1 MTWVWIV
8 LVVLAVWLTGMPVL
22 VLAVARYDGAFEY
35 IFGRRRSS
43 CDDEVMPVYL
53 VNACLL
59 WPIIAVFL
67 LSEVLGDSF
76 NWFWRFAL
84 RVVGRKGK

>member
-8 LVVLAVWLTGMPVL
+8 LVVLGVWLAGMPVL
-22 VLAVARYDGAFEY
+22 VLVVARYDGAFEY

-59 WPIIAVFL
+59 WPIIAVFML
-67 LSEVLGDSF
+67 FEILSNGP
-76 NWFWRFAL
+76 NWFWRFAV
-84 RVVGRKGK
+84 RVVGRRGQ